1 MDETILARADA
12 LMQRRRTTPGETDE
26 VPVLTAVAVPCDD
39 FPVLT
44 EAVPAHA
51 GAATGVAPTPD
62 ARPASIPATPPQ
74 PPDSQLP
81 EPTVIVA
88 PVAAADPALLL
99 TSLTDELAR
108 RVEAR
113 LATEVPRLITAT
125 LHELLSER
133 GITITRNRQT

>member
-12 LMQRRRTTPGETDE
+12 LMQRRRTTPGESDE
-26 VPVLTAVAVPCDD
+26 VPVLTAVAVPGDD

-44 EAVPAHA
+44 EAVPANSGAVVGFAPEPEA
-51 GAATGVAPTPD
+51 GPTRLAAM
-62 ARPASIPATPPQ
+62 PPHQ
-74 PPDSQLP
+74 PDSQIP
-81 EPTVIVA
+81 EASVIVA
-88 PVAAADPALLL
+88 PVTAADPALLL

-113 LATEVPRLITAT
+113 LAAEVPRLITAT

-133 GITITRNRQT
+133 GISIPGNRQT

>member
-26 VPVLTAVAVPCDD
+26 VPVLTAVVVSGDD

-44 EAVPAHA
+44 EAVPANTGAVVGFAPEPEA
-51 GAATGVAPTPD
+51 G
-62 ARPASIPATPPQ
+62 SATPSQ
-74 PPDSQLP
+74 LPDSQIP
-81 EPTVIVA
+81 EASVIVG
-88 PVAAADPALLL
+88 PVTAADPALLL

-113 LATEVPRLITAT
+113 LAAEVPRLITAT

-133 GITITRNRQT
+133 GISIPGNRQT